1 MTTPTLKIGT
11 RASPLALA
19 QTQSVAAA
27 FCAAHEGAEIEIVPV
42 RTRGDRMDS
51 QALSEIGGK
60 GLFTEE
66 LETGLR
72 DGTFDLAV
80 HSLKDLPTAPADG
93 LTLAAIPARADARDV
108 LVARSDLPVAT
119 DGLEALPEG
128 ARLGTASLRRRAQIL
143 HLRPDL
149 NVEIL
154 RGNVGTR
161 LEKLGGDGPDA
172 TLLAAAGLARLG
184 LTWEAAYVL
193 PPDVMLPAAGQGA
206 LAVQCRLD
214 DAPLIDRLAA
224 LDDADTS
231 IAVAAERAFLAA
243 LDGSCRTPIAA
254 LAEVH
259 GGKVSLTGRLLTPDG
274 AGLFEASGIAPVEE
288 AAGLGVRLA
297 DDVRAQSK

>member
-128 ARLGTASLRRRAQIL
+128 ARCLLYTSPSPR
-143 HLRPDL
+143 
-149 NVEIL
+149 
-154 RGNVGTR
+154 
-161 LEKLGGDGPDA
+161 DA
-172 TLLAAAGLARLG
+172 TLSRMPSSA
-184 LTWEAAYVL
+184 
-193 PPDVMLPAAGQGA
+193 
-206 LAVQCRLD
+206 
-214 DAPLIDRLAA
+214 
-224 LDDADTS
+224 
-231 IAVAAERAFLAA
+231 
-243 LDGSCRTPIAA
+243 
-254 LAEVH
+254 
-259 GGKVSLTGRLLTPDG
+259 
-274 AGLFEASGIAPVEE
+274 
-288 AAGLGVRLA
+288 
-297 DDVRAQSK
+297 